1 MCIRDSVS
9 AARAVETITVDAH
22 SSGKRVY
29 ACGIRD
35 EVNGVLS
42 GLGVNEYLS
51 ADMQYPTREAALR
64 AASVWIKED

>member
-1 MCIRDSVS
+1 
-9 AARAVETITVDAH
+9 
-22 SSGKRVY
+22 VY

-35 EVNGVLS
+35 EVNAVLS

-51 ADMQYPTREAALR
+51 ADMQYPSREAALR